1 MSTPIFITLPS
12 GLRVNTAHIQGYR
25 PLTDVNKTMLMLDW
39 EDGCGSKVI
48 SESMTAEQLDALLNP
63 PSSPIVESV
72 VNLDRFRTGNACSFS
87 YGGDVL
93 HGVIED
99 IDYSDSLGEPCV
111 KIVSQGQTYTLWPRD
126 GEVNRD

>member
-1 MSTPIFITLPS
+1 MNKFITLPS
-12 GLRVNTAHIQGYR
+12 GKRVNAADIIQYANHFQKEGKVWIEIR
-25 PLTDVNKTMLMLDW
+25 SLVEGENEAS
-39 EDGCGSKVI
+39 ED
-48 SESMTAEQLDALLNP
+48 MTAEQLDALLNP